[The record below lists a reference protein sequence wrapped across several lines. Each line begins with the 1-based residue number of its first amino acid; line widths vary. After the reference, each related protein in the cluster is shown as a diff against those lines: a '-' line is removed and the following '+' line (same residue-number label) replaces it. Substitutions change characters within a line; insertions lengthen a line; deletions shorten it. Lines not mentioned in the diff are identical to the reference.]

1 VVDHPFEG
9 YVAPVH
15 ALACW
20 RRGRPS
26 LLHERQSL
34 VGLILLVALL
44 SSACQWGAEPDPTLT
59 LTWWITASEDS
70 EAYAAFEAIAQ
81 AYMEQT
87 EGVEVELMSVP
98 WDGMSPRGIGLSRL
112 DQALE
117 SETGPDLWGPVPSK
131 WTGSFVEKGQLAAL
145 DAAQL
150 PAHIFYAGVA
160 LQACT
165 VDSKLY
171 GLPVLMDS
179 LALIYNR
186 QLVSEPPASFAE
198 LVSLAKQL
206 AGGESKKWALAL
218 PLLSQYHIYPFL
230 DGYGGYIFGQRD
242 GAWDLRD
249 IGLHSEGAVRGIRYL
264 SNLYT
269 RENLFPDA
277 LADRAVMYSLPI
289 ELFAAGQAATLIEGA
304 WVLPQLEARGIDYGV
319 APIPL
324 LPGSEETPR
333 SLTLVQAIYV
343 SATSQHPQETLD
355 LVSYLAGEESTVSL
369 QRALGTIPVR
379 RDLLRNAALRS
390 DPALRTWYDLA
401 SAGVPLPNVSE
412 LDALWLPW
420 GQALEV
426 AIPGLTPADEA
437 LQAAVEQSGLA
448 PPEEEAR

>member
-1 VVDHPFEG
+1 VVDHAFEG
-9 YVAPVH
+9 YVAPVR
-15 ALACW
+15 ALACC

-26 LLHERQSL
+26 LLHERQ
-34 VGLILLVALL
+34 LLVDLVLLAALL

-59 LTWWITASEDS
+59 LTWWITASEDD

-81 AYMEQT
+81 AYAEQT
-87 EGVEVELMSVP
+87 EGVEVELVPVP
-98 WDGMSPRGIGLSRL
+98 WDGIAPRGIGLSQL
-112 DQALE
+112 DQAME
-117 SETGPDLWGPVPSK
+117 SETGPDLWGPVPCK

-150 PAHIFYAGVA
+150 PAQIFYASVA

-186 QLVSEPPASFAE
+186 QLVPEPPASFAE

-206 AGGESKKWALAL
+206 AGGESKKWVLAL
-218 PLLSQYHIYPFL
+218 PLLSQYHIYPLL

-269 RENLFPDA
+269 REDLFPDA
-277 LADRAVMYSLPI
+277 LADRAVMYTQPI

-304 WVLPQLEARGIDYGV
+304 WVLPQLEAGEIDYGV

-343 SATSQHPQETLD
+343 NATSQHSQETLD
-355 LVSYLAGEESTVSL
+355 LISYLAGEESTVSL

-379 RDLLRNAALRS
+379 RDLLRAAALRS
-390 DPALRTWYDLA
+390 DSALRTWYELA
-401 SAGVPLPNVSE
+401 SAGVPLPNAPE

-448 PPEEEAR
+448 QPEEEAR